1 MIDRAQE
8 RLTDLDQRGFLVLE
22 ALRHAGGRSAN
33 THSRP
38 NQFLAIDGKTYWVK
52 GNVRQ
57 GLVSE
62 PIAGRLARRSKAGP
76 GAAIIH
82 VSDEVA
88 GGDIPSDQRGLVVGS
103 LDVPGAVN
111 ARDLEALAPDLQL
124 RDGGIDGPSR
134 ARAIVFQ
141 TWIGVSDAQV
151 LVRLNDGHVL
161 SIDHGDAFGDVGSRA
176 TPTVIITPIPGASED
191 VGHRA
196 GDVMVAVTEIEAID
210 DAALIAD
217 VSQVP
222 AGVAWAS
229 PAPRRLAIAEYL
241 AYRRDELKE
250 VMRQWLRS

>member
-1 MIDRAQE
+1 MMDRAQE
-8 RLTDLDQRGFLVLE
+8 RLTDLDQRGYLVLE

-52 GNVRQ
+52 GNVQQ

-62 PIAGRLARRSKAGP
+62 LIAGRLARRSRAGP
-76 GAAIIH
+76 TAAIVH

-88 GGDIPSDQRGLVVGS
+88 GTDIPSNQRGLVVGS
-103 LDVPGAVN
+103 LDVPGTVN

-124 RDGGIDGPSR
+124 NRGGIDGASR
-134 ARAIVFQ
+134 ARVIVFQ

-151 LVRLNDGHVL
+151 LVRLNDGTVM
-161 SIDHGDAFGDVGSRA
+161 SIDHGDAFGDIESRA
-176 TPTVIITPIPGASED
+176 TPTPIVTPIPGTADD

-196 GDVMVAVTEIEAID
+196 GDVMVAVSEIQAID

-222 AGVAWAS
+222 AGAAWAS

-241 AYRRDELKE
+241 AYRRDELEE
-250 VMRQWLRS
+250 VMRRWLRS